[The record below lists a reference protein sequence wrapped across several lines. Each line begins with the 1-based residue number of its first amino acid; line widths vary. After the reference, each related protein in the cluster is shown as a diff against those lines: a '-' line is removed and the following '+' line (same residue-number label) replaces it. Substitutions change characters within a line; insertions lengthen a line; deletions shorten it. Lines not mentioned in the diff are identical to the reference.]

1 MGFIKE
7 FREFA
12 LKGNVVDLAVGVIIG
27 GAFGTIVNSMIKDII
42 MPIVGLAGKADFSAM
57 KLLLKAKDPTDP
69 ASADNFLNYG
79 SFITIVINFLI
90 LAFCIFIIIKLMN
103 TAKKRFEKEAAA
115 APPPGPTAEVLL
127 LTEIRDA
134 LKKR

>member
-1 MGFIKE
+1 MLRE

-12 LKGNVVDLAVGVIIG
+12 LKGNVVDMAVGVIIG
-27 GAFGTIVNSMIKDII
+27 GAFGTIVNSLIKDVI
-42 MPIVGLAGKADFSAM
+42 MPIVGIAGKADFSSM
-57 KLLLKAKDPTDP
+57 KILLKAKDPADP

-79 SFITIVINFLI
+79 NFITIVINFII
-90 LAFCIFIIIKLMN
+90 LAFAIFVMIKLLN
-103 TAKKRFEKEAAA
+103 TAKKRFEKEKEA
-115 APPPGPTAEVLL
+115 APPPGPSAEVLL